1 MAEKEEVTY
10 VPVSIEEVCDYKGFL
25 VEEVEEDKVIK
36 RNIIRLINFS
46 NLYLQ
51 GAIGKNYPTED
62 ERAKQIALLVISDL
76 YDYRDLD
83 SKNISNTTRKILN
96 DLEWQ
101 LKMEMRK
108 NGGEKLEHGK
118 IDSSVGRYYGHFV
131 GNNHSIFY
139 LFLFTGRF
147 SFERYFS
154 RDSN

>member
-1 MAEKEEVTY
+1 MAENEKTIY

-25 VEEVEEDKVIK
+25 VEEVEQDAVVK

-101 LKMEMRK
+101 LKVELRNK
-108 NGGEKLEHGK
+108 TSESGDEENGNEQT
-118 IDSSVGRYYGHFV
+118 D
-131 GNNHSIFY
+131 
-139 LFLFTGRF
+139 
-147 SFERYFS
+147 
-154 RDSN
+154 

>member
-1 MAEKEEVTY
+1 MADSEEKQETTY
-10 VPVSIEEVCDYKGFL
+10 VPVSIKEVCDYMGFL
-25 VEEVEEDKVIK
+25 ESEVEAEENQIVK

-101 LKMEMRK
+101 LKIELRNAATESGDEE
-108 NGGEKLEHGK
+108 NG
-118 IDSSVGRYYGHFV
+118 
-131 GNNHSIFY
+131 N
-139 LFLFTGRF
+139 
-147 SFERYFS
+147 
-154 RDSN
+154 

>member
-1 MAEKEEVTY
+1 MADSEEKQETTY
-10 VPVSIEEVCDYKGFL
+10 VPVSIKEVCDYMGFL
-25 VEEVEEDKVIK
+25 ESEVEAEENQIVK

-101 LKMEMRK
+101 LKIELRNVATESGDEE
-108 NGGEKLEHGK
+108 NG
-118 IDSSVGRYYGHFV
+118 
-131 GNNHSIFY
+131 N
-139 LFLFTGRF
+139 
-147 SFERYFS
+147 
-154 RDSN
+154 

>member
-25 VEEVEEDKVIK
+25 VEEVEQDKVVK

-51 GAIGKNYPTED
+51 GAIGKNYPIED

-108 NGGEKLEHGK
+108 NGNEQT
-118 IDSSVGRYYGHFV
+118 
-131 GNNHSIFY
+131 N
-139 LFLFTGRF
+139 
-147 SFERYFS
+147 
-154 RDSN
+154 

>member
-1 MAEKEEVTY
+1 MAENEKVTY

-25 VEEVEEDKVIK
+25 VEEVEKDEVVK

-108 NGGEKLEHGK
+108 NGNEQT
-118 IDSSVGRYYGHFV
+118 
-131 GNNHSIFY
+131 N
-139 LFLFTGRF
+139 
-147 SFERYFS
+147 
-154 RDSN
+154 